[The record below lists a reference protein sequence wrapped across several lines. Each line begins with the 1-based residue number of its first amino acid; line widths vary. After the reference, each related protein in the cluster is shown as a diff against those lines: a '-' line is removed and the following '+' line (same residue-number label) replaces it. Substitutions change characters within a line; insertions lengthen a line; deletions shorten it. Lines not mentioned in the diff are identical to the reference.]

1 MFSFFLKK
9 NKQMYQTQFLYFLN
23 AEICYLNYDTKHN
36 FLFFKH

>member
-1 MFSFFLKK
+1 MFSFFFKK